1 MWSKIILMVN
11 HHRIFRNFRTGL
23 PVVAPLLWALL
34 VVLFWLPKLS
44 STLPEPDPKELPT
57 RRHCCALKQHH
68 RKITQRAN
76 VPQVGSIRSH
86 RLHRKYPINLRSM
99 GHYIRRDAPTL
110 VEHEQ
115 QVQLNAFHSKVA
127 TLVQRV
133 ELLKRPIPPSTT
145 GPAATATTQSRTW
158 ANSILPHAPRHISL
172 SIGFDDARGKNKGQS
187 LQYQR
192 RLPRRSSPPTA
203 MPHLWTSQV
212 KRRLSPCRSYW
223 LSRPREPS
231 VDLQATSGSW

>member
-145 GPAATATTQSRTW
+145 RWTCRHCNNTISYMGQL
-158 ANSILPHAPRHISL
+158 NLAPRSAAHLTLHWIRRCKGKEQGSITTISTTPTSTLL
-172 SIGFDDARGKNKGQS
+172 SAHRDAAFVDFPSQTASFALS
-187 LQYQR
+187 L
-192 RLPRRSSPPTA
+192 LLA
-203 MPHLWTSQV
+203 F
-212 KRRLSPCRSYW
+212 K
-223 LSRPREPS
+223 
-231 VDLQATSGSW
+231 A